1 MAALAGVCG
10 RGLWKY
16 GCKYSSNGINATV
29 CVYLSHTMAAWTLI
43 ARRIRDPT
51 WQMETAINRAR
62 DRACERDRRRREI
75 QKNREKAGG
84 VERAPFS
91 CYCLGYSP
99 EKKEDSEDGA
109 R

>member
-1 MAALAGVCG
+1 MCFVCVCVCAMTQIYEGRRSEMAALAGVCG

-62 DRACERDRRRREI
+62 DRACERDRRRRE
-75 QKNREKAGG
+75 
-84 VERAPFS
+84 
-91 CYCLGYSP
+91 
-99 EKKEDSEDGA
+99 
-109 R
+109 